1 MATVETRFT
10 TAGVAET
17 QGACDNVAKGFGN
30 VSDAS
35 KNTASSLDFLRTAA
49 ISAVSALA
57 SLKLVQ
63 YGTEATMFAANI
75 EQANRALSVISNTM
89 GKSSE
94 WALSYRDSLRDLNIT
109 TNSATNATAQ
119 FIKAGFPMEA
129 LNKLGTAA
137 QGAAISYA
145 MMTGETIS
153 SSQALDKMI
162 RALVTGNVTEL
173 HTLGINVMMRD
184 SLRENTRQTGEAAL
198 QVDTHQRKL
207 LMLSDT
213 LKKTEPLMLLYAKST
228 DLAAKQIS
236 SSKRPIEEMKL
247 ALGNLFLPELTASAT
262 AFYQT
267 VSAGMKWV
275 KAHTDEMTAV
285 KNVIKDFAD
294 GLLYAVGFLTAY
306 SLAMAIATATTGGF
320 SAGAGIFSGALA
332 TMGMSLN
339 LTGTSATV
347 AATKIG
353 LMGESITTSTTVAR
367 LGVLSLTTA
376 FSILGAFMLGW
387 EIGKTLSSKFE
398 TVRKAGVYMVHGLM
412 TGWDL
417 AGESYE
423 RFVATVNPFGN
434 EEKQQAQLRAITD
447 KYAAIKKTRDEAL
460 SGSLADAVNG
470 SGSAATK
477 PYVDDQAAIK
487 IGKQKELDR
496 LAEEARVKKD
506 RESMESRV
514 LAEKQAAYDR
524 SVADAKTA
532 LAHTVSGNERKLEEA
547 NMQNRLK
554 QLQFE
559 HDTGLL
565 LNEDY
570 LTKKYAAE
578 QSSREKELASVVR
591 YQNEAQNALTSI
603 NKNPVTDL
611 KMQLDAKKKL
621 AEATGAVQ
629 IAQQKLDSLPAEH
642 LRNRIKDLNTEYL
655 ALANVKNQLSSMA
668 SARSAQD
675 ASMVGV
681 NPDTGY
687 IDTLAGKEANALA
700 VQQDAHKTR
709 LAMIEE
715 EKQAAINKWMMEEKS
730 ISNNRLVLGKL
741 TDLEKQKTQADRD
754 NTNKTTKISTDS
766 YRSQLSAASQYT
778 GMAGQ
783 FFSTLASTQDQSS
796 RSGFESAKAFSIA
809 AATMST
815 AAAVMNALATVQ
827 PYPMALAA
835 AALAA
840 ATGVIQIAQIA
851 STTFG
856 GGGSVAAPPS
866 GSFSSSGGGS
876 TGSGAGSSVSAPL
889 QSVHDQ
895 QTAAQLDKAASS
907 MDNAAVAMGKAS
919 KTFLDIG
926 ELFKTGAMAMLMNI
940 VPGKYTNTTDNS
952 TSFVKDYYLGT
963 GLKTQLGIALAPLK
977 LLKGDFKGFLD
988 ALNPVNWVSDIG
1000 KGLFGGSWAL
1010 SGAGITSQLVNGQY
1024 RVGSYTTE
1032 HKDGGLFG
1040 SDKDR
1045 TNYGNNVDPAFSK
1058 GMTQFFDGL
1067 KLNLLRGAASFGLSA
1082 VTTEAGFASAN
1093 TAMGSVATA
1102 GRKPEDIQKDWEV
1115 QIQAASDSLT
1125 KTIPG
1130 LAELSLGGENATDTL
1145 ARLST
1150 AMMNVNDALALVGA
1164 ALIPSAGVITDTAY
1178 QLQQLF
1184 GGAEEMATAMDDY
1197 FSAMYT
1203 DSEQSA
1209 MKAAAAQRTVNLGFS
1224 EINNTLAGAAIQI
1237 PKTNAEFNALRNSVT
1252 DPSLFAA
1259 LTLLGPTFA
1268 EITKQAEELV
1278 ATVTSFSVDLISR
1291 ELKAS
1296 GQSGL
1301 ADLYDLKKQQELE
1314 MKDAITN
1321 GMDTQWLAIV
1331 QQKELD
1337 AVMKNSLDEA
1347 VKNVANAQ
1355 KTLDDLA
1362 AKAHMD
1368 VMQTTSNALLKAAAD
1383 LKSRLISILDIRTS
1397 ATQTLITLL
1406 GGNLSLSTLY
1416 AQKKAEFERTRLLSE
1431 SGDTAAMKAL
1441 PEVVSSFVDVSKQ
1454 YASSRSVFE
1463 SDLASGKQA
1472 LAVLAGIPATA
1483 DLTLENARL
1492 QLLKLEE
1499 IREATSTGTVE
1510 QRSLLSDMSGGLTG
1524 MQSLLSDFLAAT
1536 VSAQQSAAAL
1546 AAAQAAAT
1554 AAAAESSRLAALKAG
1569 QDAAAALL
1577 AQQREAAKLTKIEAY
1592 TTAKGAYAITS
1603 GGLIQQY
1610 RSGTL
1615 DETNFNTQNT
1625 SAYAPVQTAF
1635 DATVAAGITG
1645 LSAPSKLAI
1654 AAVDTAARLLDTYLR
1669 DKAVLDGYIAR
1680 GVQAVKSNP
1689 YGVSPII
1696 MLDQTNTVA
1705 ADLEAYRSASRSAG
1719 LVPAY
1724 ATGGDHFGGWRIVG
1738 ENGPELEATGQSRI
1752 FNADQTRNILSNG
1765 QADNR
1770 EMVGE
1775 LKALRGEIKQLRSEQ
1790 KAGNIAIAEN
1800 TGKTARQLS
1809 RWDGDGTPPVRDAA

>member
-10 TAGVAET
+10 TAGVPET
-17 QGACDNVAKGFGN
+17 QAAFGNVARGMSS

-35 KNTASSLDFLRTAA
+35 GVMASSLDFLKTSVVTA
-49 ISAVSALA
+49 ISA
-57 SLKLVQ
+57 
-63 YGTEATMFAANI
+63 FAAWTFTKYI
-75 EQANRALSVISNTM
+75 EGAAMLAAKVETLGAVMKVVGNNAGYTGSQMDLYSKQIQKM
-89 GKSSE
+89 G
-94 WALSYRDSLRDLNIT
+94 IT
-109 TNSATNATAQ
+109 TNESLNSAVKMASAQMDLSKASQLARVAQDAAT
-119 FIKAGFPMEA
+119 IGGINSSEA
-129 LNKLGTAA
+129 FGRMID
-137 QGAAISYA
+137 GIRS
-145 MMTGETIS
+145 GEVDI
-153 SSQALDKMI
+153 LK
-162 RALVTGNVTEL
+162 
-173 HTLGINVMMRD
+173 TLGINIQLEQAHKKYAE
-184 SLRENTRQTGEAAL
+184 SLGRTKESLSATEKTQANMNAVLEYGKNIAGAYEAAMGTAGKQMSSLVRPAEEIKLSLGTTFTPALNDAVRDLYGVLTYVSEALKNNKDVL
-198 QVDTHQRKL
+198 QDVGFWFKYAYFVAKTAVLELVNTFYVAAIAANKLGGAIASALYLLQGGSLNGNNPFAGTVKWFEDNINGLQKKVTDINTSISKSWDGLGNFGTNERTAAQEQASIDAAAARKAKEAADARKAAQEAGAKAAEDWRKTYADLRKSIEELNPAMDVYSRKILDTNNK
-207 LMLSDT
+207 
-213 LKKTEPLMLLYAKST
+213 YT
-228 DLAAKQIS
+228 DLMHKKGANITLLKQLRDEHLAGIQVRKQMDKAIAQNKIELDEYKAILEANAAADKAYWLDIASTIKTIQSMQPGAAFDALTEQIEKFQDIARRFPDMAAQVSVAVLKLKSDFS
-236 SSKRPIEEMKL
+236 SSSGLDALLQGNTAINTSLIED
-247 ALGNLFLPELTASAT
+247 P
-262 AFYQT
+262 
-267 VSAGMKWV
+267 
-275 KAHTDEMTAV
+275 H
-285 KNVIKDFAD
+285 
-294 GLLYAVGFLTAY
+294 
-306 SLAMAIATATTGGF
+306 
-320 SAGAGIFSGALA
+320 
-332 TMGMSLN
+332 
-339 LTGTSATV
+339 
-347 AATKIG
+347 
-353 LMGESITTSTTVAR
+353 
-367 LGVLSLTTA
+367 
-376 FSILGAFMLGW
+376 
-387 EIGKTLSSKFE
+387 
-398 TVRKAGVYMVHGLM
+398 
-412 TGWDL
+412 
-417 AGESYE
+417 E
-423 RFVATVNPFGN
+423 RQ
-434 EEKQQAQLRAITD
+434 KQQITD
-447 KYAAIKKTRDEAL
+447 RYEFEKSQQDKAL
-460 SGSLADAVNG
+460 
-470 SGSAATK
+470 K
-477 PYVDDQAAIK
+477 
-487 IGKQKELDR
+487 
-496 LAEEARVKKD
+496 
-506 RESMESRV
+506 
-514 LAEKQAAYDR
+514 LAEKDADKRAAIEKR
-524 SVADAKTA
+524 LS
-532 LAHTVSGNERKLEEA
+532 L
-547 NMQNRLK
+547 LK
-554 QLQFE
+554 QQYTA
-559 HDTGLL
+559 DI
-565 LNEDY
+565 
-570 LTKKYAAE
+570 TK
-578 QSSREKELASVVR
+578 
-591 YQNEAQNALTSI
+591 N
-603 NKNPVTDL
+603 TDH
-611 KMQLDAKKKL
+611 
-621 AEATGAVQ
+621 
-629 IAQQKLDSLPAEH
+629 SF
-642 LRNRIKDLNTEYL
+642 
-655 ALANVKNQLSSMA
+655 
-668 SARSAQD
+668 
-675 ASMVGV
+675 
-681 NPDTGY
+681 
-687 IDTLAGKEANALA
+687 
-700 VQQDAHKTR
+700 
-709 LAMIEE
+709 
-715 EKQAAINKWMMEEKS
+715 
-730 ISNNRLVLGKL
+730 
-741 TDLEKQKTQADRD
+741 
-754 NTNKTTKISTDS
+754 
-766 YRSQLSAASQYT
+766 RSQLSMASQYT

-856 GGGSVAAPPS
+856 GGGGVVAPPS
-866 GSFSSSGGGS
+866 GSFSSSGGGA

-895 QTAAQLDKAASS
+895 QTAAQLDRVAAS

-1067 KLNLLRGAASFGLSA
+1067 KLNLLRGAASFGLNA
-1082 VTTEAGFASAN
+1082 VTTEAGFAKAN
-1093 TAMGSVATA
+1093 TNMGTVATA
-1102 GRKPEDIQKDWEV
+1102 GRSSEDIQKDWEAQV
-1115 QIQAASDSLT
+1115 QAASDALT

-1268 EITKQAEELV
+1268 EITKQAEQLV
-1278 ATVTSFSVDLISR
+1278 AGVTSFSVDLISR

-1383 LKSRLISILDIRTS
+1383 LKSRLVSILDIRTS

-1416 AQKKAEFERTRLLSE
+1416 TQKKAEFERTRLLSE

-1536 VSAQQSAAAL
+1536 VSAQQSSAAL
-1546 AAAQAAAT
+1546 AAAQAAAAA

-1577 AQQREAAKLTKIEAY
+1577 AQQQETAKLTKIEAY

-1654 AAVDTAARLLDTYLR
+1654 AAVDTAARLLDTYLK

-1696 MLDQTNTVA
+1696 MLNQTNTVA
-1705 ADLEAYRSASRSAG
+1705 ADLDAYRTASRAAG

-1752 FNADQTRNILSNG
+1752 FNADQTRKILSSG

-1775 LKALRGEIKQLRSEQ
+1775 LKALRDEIKQLRSEQ